1 MTYQIRSLTTQE
13 FDEFVEFEPAPELV
27 EDRLGRISKVF
38 LHESY
43 RLVALKGKRS
53 SLIMKR
59 DRLAFSIKTRRAAVV
74 MDLAQKK
81 QAGDKSLTEGVIG
94 ALVDG
99 DPDIAALVD
108 EDIMIDTEIAS
119 VDRSI
124 AIQEYRISAL
134 QMLHKSLTTLADSL
148 LTERIH
154 SR

>member
-1 MTYQIRSLTTQE
+1 MTYQIRSMTTQQ

-38 LHESY
+38 LHEAY

-53 SLIMKR
+53 SLITKR
-59 DRLAFSIKTRRAAVV
+59 DRLAFGIKTRRAAVT

-99 DPDIAALVD
+99 DPDLAALVD

-154 SR
+154 TR

>member
-1 MTYQIRSLTTQE
+1 MAYQIRSMTTQE

-38 LHESY
+38 LHEAY
-43 RLVALKGKRS
+43 RVVALKGKKS
-53 SLIMKR
+53 SLITQR
-59 DRLAFSIKTRRAAVV
+59 DRTAFALKTRRAAVT
-74 MDLAQKK
+74 MDLAAKK

-108 EDIMIDTEIAS
+108 EDICLDTEIAS

-124 AIQEYRISAL
+124 AIQEYRIAAL

-154 SR
+154 TR